1 MRVNDIFERE
11 ELLLIAVVGGAWCS
25 VQGCGAL

>member
-1 MRVNDIFERE
+1 MRVTDIFERE

-25 VQGCGAL
+25 VGPGY